1 MKKTFFTP
9 ALLAIAVLVGACS
22 SMPKTTSLLD
32 QARADYQVAQNSPKV
47 ASYAQLEMKQAG
59 EALERANAAASK
71 NDNAEEIDK
80 LAYLAKQKIALT
92 QEVAKQKSAEA
103 DVAKAGKERDQ
114 LRLDQRTNE
123 ANQAKQSAEQSRL
136 AAQVAQS
143 DAAIAQS
150 KMQSAQSDAA
160 IAQSKTQL
168 AQSEAAVAQSKM
180 QEAQERTAKL
190 EAQLADL
197 TAKKTDRGMVITLG
211 DVLFGTDQARLN
223 QDGMRTAQKLADV
236 LLQNPQ
242 LTVLVEGFTDS
253 TGTASHN
260 QELSERR
267 ATAVRS
273 ALQEMGVTRERV
285 AVRGYGEAY
294 PVAANDTKE
303 NRQLNR
309 RVEIVISDVSGR
321 IPQR

>member
-1 MKKTFFTP
+1 MKKTYFTP

-32 QARADYQVAQNSPKV
+32 QARADYQVAQSSPKV

-71 NDNAEEIDK
+71 KDSAEEIDK

-150 KMQSAQSDAA
+150 KTQLAQSDAA
-160 IAQSKTQL
+160 A
-168 AQSEAAVAQSKM
+168 AQSKM

-197 TAKKTDRGMVITLG
+197 TAKKTDRGMVITLS

-273 ALQEMGVTRERV
+273 ALQEMGVTRDRV
-285 AVRGYGEAY
+285 AIRGYGEAY
-294 PVAANDTKE
+294 PVVANDTKE